1 MLIHYILVYLRV
13 TALSENKKQGGGLF
27 FIFITQQNKKL
38 TPNQHEPARL
48 ASSQCIITS
57 YFTLQAFET
66 IVSEYPPYSETT
78 GMD

>member
-13 TALSENKKQGGGLF
+13 MALSENKKQGGKNYF
-27 FIFITQQNKKL
+27 HHSAKQKL
-38 TPNQHEPARL
+38 PPNQHEPTRL

-57 YFTLQAFET
+57 YFTLQAFQT
-66 IVSEYPPYSETT
+66 IVSEYPPHSEMT